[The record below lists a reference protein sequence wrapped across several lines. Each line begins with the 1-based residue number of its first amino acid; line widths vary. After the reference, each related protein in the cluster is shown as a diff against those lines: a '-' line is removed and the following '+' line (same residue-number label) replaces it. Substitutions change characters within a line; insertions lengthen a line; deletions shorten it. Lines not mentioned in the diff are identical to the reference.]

1 VHFSENLARLKLRGY
16 ALAMDATPGPIHI
29 DQPTHAHCSE
39 IKLGH
44 ALVSKINTDSEVAQ
58 MVASVVR
65 SAHRVG
71 MSTCALGLET
81 IADLDRVRALGIDL
95 GQGAVIA
102 DSLPAAETLA
112 WVEREERARSFKRV
126 ARARQRVG

>member
-1 VHFSENLARLKLRGY
+1 
-16 ALAMDATPGPIHI
+16 MDASPGPIHT
-29 DQPTHAHCSE
+29 DQRTHAHCSE

-44 ALVSKINTDSEVAQ
+44 ALVSKMDTDSESAKV
-58 MVASVVR
+58 VASVVR
-65 SAHRVG
+65 SAHRFG

-81 IADLDRVRALGIDL
+81 VADLDRARVLGIDL
-95 GQGAVIA
+95 GQGTVFS

-112 WVEREERARSFKRV
+112 WVEREERARSFKPV